1 MELLGPAPGDLANF
15 GERFGAAAF
24 ESMRGAEFAGERQS
38 AGKPIDGD
46 DRIAACDPATT
57 PRMESVSSVSA
68 AQGPKVRRL
77 SAGGSWIRTCME
89 LFLSSRVFGLLAV
102 LCSKRESR
110 SSSRRLQLGSRSARK
125 GSRDRNASRA

>member
-15 GERFGAAAF
+15 GEHFGAAAF

-77 SAGGSWIRTCME
+77 SAGGRWIRTYGSAMHSHRRE
-89 LFLSSRVFGLLAV
+89 RPPAV
-102 LCSKRESR
+102 TPPD
-110 SSSRRLQLGSRSARK
+110 SA
-125 GSRDRNASRA
+125 

>member
-77 SAGGSWIRTCME
+77 SAGGEWIRT
-89 LFLSSRVFGLLAV
+89 FSSAMRLH
-102 LCSKRESR
+102 
-110 SSSRRLQLGSRSARK
+110 RRQRGR
-125 GSRDRNASRA
+125 GVMPPDPDGE